1 MILESNNKETKMN
14 TKLKQ
19 VIESMHNQ
27 KIDSMIVLKPENIR
41 YLTGFRPS
49 SSSILILKEDPI
61 LLASKI
67 DREDASGSSM
77 VNLEVYKKFDD
88 VKKLLK
94 GKVGIEKS
102 MTVETYK
109 KLSGEFEVETTD
121 LVEISRSIKS
131 KWELENIEKAL
142 QIAEKSLMELE
153 FAGTE
158 VELAAKLE
166 YNMRING
173 SERASFETIMASGA
187 RTSLPHGSPSLN
199 KIESPVLI
207 DWGAVYNNYSS
218 DTTRTIIETEKQEEI
233 FNIVLDAQKTA
244 IKSIKPGV
252 KSSEIDTTARDV
264 ITEYGYGDSFIH
276 STGHGVGLEIH
287 ENPSLSKN
295 DEGILEKG
303 MVVTVEPG
311 IYLEGEFGVRIEDMI
326 LIKNHAT
333 VLNKIKTKLSF

>member
-1 MILESNNKETKMN
+1 MN

-27 KIDSMIVLKPENIR
+27 NMDCMIVLKPENIR

-67 DREDASGSSM
+67 DREDAVGSSI
-77 VNLEVYKKFDD
+77 VNLEVYKEFKDI
-88 VKKLLK
+88 KKMLK
-94 GKVGIEKS
+94 GKIGIEKS
-102 MTVETYK
+102 MTIETFQ
-109 KLSGEFEVETTD
+109 KLSGEFKVETTD

-131 KWELENIEKAL
+131 KWEIENIEKAL

-153 FAGTE
+153 FNSTE
-158 VELAAKLE
+158 VELAAQLE

-173 SERASFETIMASGA
+173 SERASFDSIMASGA
-187 RTSLPHGSPSLN
+187 RTSLPHSTPTFN
-199 KIESPVLI
+199 NVESPILI

-233 FNIVLDAQKTA
+233 FNIVTEAQKTA
-244 IKSIKPGV
+244 IKSIEPGV
-252 KSSEIDTTARDV
+252 KSSEIDAVARAV
-264 ITEYGYGDSFIH
+264 ITEYGYGDAFIH

-287 ENPSLSKN
+287 EPPSLSMK
-295 DEGILEKG
+295 DESVLEKG

-311 IYLEGEFGVRIEDMI
+311 IYIEGEFGVRIEDMI
-326 LIKNHAT
+326 LIKNHAK
-333 VLNKIKTKLSF
+333 VLNKIKTRFSF

>member
-1 MILESNNKETKMN
+1 MN
-14 TKLKQ
+14 TKLKH
-19 VIESMHNQ
+19 VIESMHQN
-27 KIDSMIVLKPENIR
+27 KIDCMIVLKPENIR

-49 SSSILILKEDPI
+49 SSSILILKDNPI

-67 DREDASGSSM
+67 DREDATGSSM

-88 VKKLLK
+88 VKEFLE

-102 MTVETYK
+102 MTVETFQ
-109 KLSGEFEVETTD
+109 KLSGGFDVETTD
-121 LVEISRSIKS
+121 IVENSRSVKS
-131 KWELENIEKAL
+131 DWEVENIKKAL
-142 QIAEKSLMELE
+142 EIAEKSLMEIE
-153 FAGTE
+153 FSGTE

-187 RTSLPHGSPSLN
+187 KTSLPHATPTNN
-199 KIESPVLI
+199 KVESPILI

-218 DTTRTIIETEKQEEI
+218 DTSRTIIETERQEDI

-252 KSSEIDTTARDV
+252 RSCEIDAAARDV

-287 ENPSLSKN
+287 ESPSLSKN
-295 DEGILEKG
+295 DEAELAKG
-303 MVVTVEPG
+303 MIVTVEPG
-311 IYLEGEFGVRIEDMI
+311 IYLEGEFGVRIEDMF
-326 LIKNHAT
+326 LIKNRAK
-333 VLNKIKTKLSF
+333 VLNKIKTKIDFK

>member
-1 MILESNNKETKMN
+1 ME

-41 YLTGFRPS
+41 YLTGFRPTS
-49 SSSILILKEDPI
+49 SSVLILKDEPL

-67 DREDASGSSM
+67 DNEDASKNSM

-88 VKKLLK
+88 LK
-94 GKVGIEKS
+94 NFLDGCVGVENS

-109 KLSGEFEVETTD
+109 KLDDFEVVTSDIVETSRAVKTNW
-121 LVEISRSIKS
+121 EIK
-131 KWELENIEKAL
+131 NIEKAL
-142 QIAEKSLMELE
+142 AIAEKSLLELD
-153 FAGTE
+153 FKGTE
-158 VELAAKLE
+158 VEMAAKLE
-166 YNMRING
+166 YNMMIHG
-173 SERASFETIMASGA
+173 SQRPSFETIMASGA
-187 RTSLPHGSPSLN
+187 RTSLPHASPTN
-199 KIESPVLI
+199 NTIESPILI

-218 DTTRTIIETEKQEEI
+218 DTTRTIIESEKQEEI
-233 FNIVLDAQKTA
+233 FDIVLEAQQTA

-252 KSSEIDTTARDV
+252 KCGEIDNIARDV

-287 ENPSLSKN
+287 EKPSFSKN
-295 DEGILEKG
+295 DETELEKG

-311 IYLEGEFGVRIEDMI
+311 IYIKGEFGVRIEDMV
-326 LIKNHAT
+326 LVEGKAR
-333 VLNKIKTKLSF
+333 VLNKIDTKLSI

>member
-1 MILESNNKETKMN
+1 MN
-14 TKLKQ
+14 TKLKK
-19 VIESMHNQ
+19 VIESMHQ
-27 KIDSMIVLKPENIR
+27 KKIDCMIVLKPENIR

-49 SSSILILKEDPI
+49 SSSILILKDNPI

-77 VNLEVYKKFDD
+77 VNFEVYKKFDD
-88 VKKLLK
+88 VKKLLE

-102 MTVETYK
+102 MTVETYQ
-109 KLSGEFEVETTD
+109 KLSGGFEVETTD
-121 LVEISRSIKS
+121 IVEISRSVKS
-131 KWELENIEKAL
+131 TWEVENIKKAL

-153 FAGTE
+153 FSGTE

-173 SERASFETIMASGA
+173 SERASFETIMASGP
-187 RTSLPHGSPSLN
+187 RTSLPHSTPSPN
-199 KIESPVLI
+199 EIESPVLI

-218 DTTRTIIETEKQEEI
+218 DTTRTIIRTEKQEEI

-244 IKSIKPGV
+244 IKSIKPGMR
-252 KSSEIDTTARDV
+252 SCEIDIAARDV

-287 ENPSLSKN
+287 ESPSLSKN
-295 DEGILEKG
+295 DESKLEKE

-311 IYLEGEFGVRIEDMI
+311 IYLEGEFGIRIEDMV
-326 LIKNHAT
+326 LIKNRGI
-333 VLNKIKTKLSF
+333 VLNKLKTKI

>member
-1 MILESNNKETKMN
+1 MN

-19 VIESMHNQ
+19 VIESMHN
-27 KIDSMIVLKPENIR
+27 KNMDSMIVLKPENIR

-49 SSSILILKEDPI
+49 SSSILILKDEPV

-67 DREDASGSSM
+67 DREDASKNSL
-77 VNLEVYKKFDD
+77 VNLEVYKEFDD
-88 VKKLLK
+88 VKELLK

-109 KLSGEFEVETTD
+109 KISEDFETETTD
-121 LVEISRSIKS
+121 IVELSRSVKS
-131 KWELENIEKAL
+131 EWEVENIKKAL
-142 QIAEKSLMELE
+142 EIAEKSLMELE
-153 FAGTE
+153 FSGTE
-158 VELAAKLE
+158 VELAAQLE

-173 SERASFETIMASGA
+173 SERASFETIMASGV
-187 RTSLPHGSPSLN
+187 RTSLPHGSPSTN
-199 KIESPVLI
+199 TVESPILI

-252 KSSEIDTTARDV
+252 KSSDIDTVARDV
-264 ITEYGYGDSFIH
+264 ITEYGYGDAFIH

-303 MVVTVEPG
+303 MIVTVEPG
-311 IYLEGEFGVRIEDMI
+311 IYIEGEFGVRIEDMVI
-326 LIKNHAT
+326 IKNKGI

>member
-1 MILESNNKETKMN
+1 MN
-14 TKLKQ
+14 TKLKK
-19 VIESMHNQ
+19 VIESMHQ
-27 KIDSMIVLKPENIR
+27 KKMDCMIVLKPENIR

-49 SSSILILKEDPI
+49 SSSILILKDNPI

-67 DREDASGSSM
+67 DREYASGSSM
-77 VNLEVYKKFDD
+77 VNFDVYKKFDD
-88 VKKLLK
+88 VKKFLEA
-94 GKVGIEKS
+94 KVGIEKS
-102 MTVETYK
+102 MMVETYK
-109 KLSGEFEVETTD
+109 KLSESFEVKTTD
-121 LVEISRSIKS
+121 IVEISRSVKS
-131 KWELENIEKAL
+131 NWEVENIKKAL
-142 QIAEKSLMELE
+142 QIAEKSLTELE
-153 FAGTE
+153 FSGTE

-187 RTSLPHGSPSLN
+187 RTSLPHGTPTPN
-199 KIESPVLI
+199 EIESPVLI

-252 KSSEIDTTARDV
+252 KSCEIDAAARDV

-287 ENPSLSKN
+287 ESPSLSKN
-295 DEGILEKG
+295 DEGKLEKE

-311 IYLEGEFGVRIEDMI
+311 IYLEGEFGVRIEDMV
-326 LIKNHAT
+326 LIKNRAI
-333 VLNKIKTKLSF
+333 VLNKIKTKI

>member
-1 MILESNNKETKMN
+1 MD

-19 VIESMHNQ
+19 IIETMHR
-27 KIDSMIVLKPENIR
+27 KKMDCMIVLKPENIR

-49 SSSILILKEDPI
+49 SSSILIVKDNPI

-67 DREDASGSSM
+67 DKEDASKNTM

-88 VKKLLK
+88 IKKMLV

-102 MTVETYK
+102 MSVDTYQ
-109 KLSGEFEVETTD
+109 KLSGKFDIETTD
-121 LVEISRSIKS
+121 IVEISRMVKTN
-131 KWELENIEKAL
+131 WEVENIKKAI

-153 FAGTE
+153 FSGTE
-158 VELAAKLE
+158 VELAAQLE

-173 SERASFETIMASGA
+173 SERASFESIMASGA
-187 RTSLPHGSPSLN
+187 RTSLPHATPTSN
-199 KIESPVLI
+199 NVESPILI

-218 DTTRTIIETEKQEEI
+218 DTSRTIIETEKQEEL

-244 IKSIKPGV
+244 IKAIKPGV
-252 KSSEIDTTARDV
+252 SSCDIDMAARDV

-287 ENPSLSKN
+287 EKPSLSKK
-295 DEGILEKG
+295 DEDKLEKG
-303 MVVTVEPG
+303 MIVTVEPG
-311 IYLEGEFGVRIEDMI
+311 IYLEGEFGVRIEDMV
-326 LIKNHAT
+326 LIKNRAS
-333 VLNKIKTKLSF
+333 VLNKIKTKINF

>member
-1 MILESNNKETKMN
+1 MN
-14 TKLKQ
+14 TKLKK
-19 VIESMHNQ
+19 VIESMHQ
-27 KIDSMIVLKPENIR
+27 KEIDCMIVLKPENIR

-49 SSSILILKEDPI
+49 SSSILILKDNPI

-67 DREDASGSSM
+67 DREYASGSSM
-77 VNLEVYKKFDD
+77 VNFDVYKKFDD
-88 VKKLLK
+88 IKKLLE

-102 MTVETYK
+102 MTVETYQ
-109 KLSGEFEVETTD
+109 KLSGSFEVETTD
-121 LVEISRSIKS
+121 IVEISRSVKS
-131 KWELENIEKAL
+131 NWEVENIKKAL
-142 QIAEKSLMELE
+142 EIAEKSLMELE
-153 FAGTE
+153 FSGTE

-187 RTSLPHGSPSLN
+187 RTSLPHGTPTYN
-199 KIESPVLI
+199 EIESPVLI

-252 KSSEIDTTARDV
+252 RSCEIDAAARDV

-287 ENPSLSKN
+287 ESPSLSKN
-295 DEGILEKG
+295 DEGKLEKE

-311 IYLEGEFGVRIEDMI
+311 IYIEGEFGVRIEDMV
-326 LIKNHAT
+326 LIKNRAV
-333 VLNKIKTKLSF
+333 VLNKIKTKI

>member
-1 MILESNNKETKMN
+1 MN

-27 KIDSMIVLKPENIR
+27 NMDSMIVLKPENIR

-67 DREDASGSSM
+67 DREDALGSSI
-77 VNLEVYKKFDD
+77 VNLEVYKEFKDI
-88 VKKLLK
+88 KKMLM
-94 GKVGIEKS
+94 GKIGIEKS
-102 MTVETYK
+102 MTIETFQ
-109 KLSGEFEVETTD
+109 KLSGEFKVETTD

-131 KWELENIEKAL
+131 KWEVENIEKAL

-153 FAGTE
+153 FNSTE
-158 VELAAKLE
+158 VELAAQLE

-173 SERASFETIMASGA
+173 SERASFDSIMASGA
-187 RTSLPHGSPSLN
+187 KTSLPHSAPTFN
-199 KIESPVLI
+199 NVESPILI

-233 FNIVLDAQKTA
+233 FNIVTEAQKTA
-244 IKSIKPGV
+244 IKSIEPGV
-252 KSSEIDTTARDV
+252 KSSEIDAVARAV
-264 ITEYGYGDSFIH
+264 ITEYGYGDAFIH

-287 ENPSLSKN
+287 EPPSLSMK
-295 DEGILEKG
+295 DESVLEKG

-311 IYLEGEFGVRIEDMI
+311 IYIEGEFGVRIEDMI
-326 LIKNHAT
+326 LIKNHAK
-333 VLNKIKTKLSF
+333 VLNKIKTRFSF

>member
-1 MILESNNKETKMN
+1 MN

-19 VIESMHNQ
+19 VIDSMHDKNM
-27 KIDSMIVLKPENIR
+27 DSMIVLKPENIR

-49 SSSILILKEDPI
+49 SSSILILKDEPV

-67 DREDASGSSM
+67 DREDASKNSL
-77 VNLEVYKKFDD
+77 VNLEVYKEFDD
-88 VKKLLK
+88 VKELLK

-109 KLSGEFEVETTD
+109 KISEDFETETTD
-121 LVEISRSIKS
+121 IVELSRSVKS
-131 KWELENIEKAL
+131 EWEVENIKKAL
-142 QIAEKSLMELE
+142 EIAEKSLMELE
-153 FAGTE
+153 FSGTE
-158 VELAAKLE
+158 VELAAQLE

-173 SERASFETIMASGA
+173 SERASFETIMASGV
-187 RTSLPHGSPSLN
+187 RTSLPHGSPSTN
-199 KIESPVLI
+199 TVESPILI

-252 KSSEIDTTARDV
+252 KSSDIDTVARDV
-264 ITEYGYGDSFIH
+264 ITEYGYGDAFIH

-303 MVVTVEPG
+303 MIVTVEPG
-311 IYLEGEFGVRIEDMI
+311 IYIEGEFGVRIEDMVI
-326 LIKNHAT
+326 IKNKGI

>member
-1 MILESNNKETKMN
+1 MN

-19 VIESMHNQ
+19 VIESLHQN
-27 KIDSMIVLKPENIR
+27 KIDCMIVLKPENIR

-49 SSSILILKEDPI
+49 SSSILILKDNPI

-67 DREDASGSSM
+67 DREDATGSSM

-88 VKKLLK
+88 VKEFLE

-102 MTVETYK
+102 MTVETFQ
-109 KLSGEFEVETTD
+109 KLSGGFDVETTD
-121 LVEISRSIKS
+121 IVENSRSVKS
-131 KWELENIEKAL
+131 DWEVENIKKAL
-142 QIAEKSLMELE
+142 EIAEKSLMEIE
-153 FAGTE
+153 FSGTE

-187 RTSLPHGSPSLN
+187 RTSLPHATPTNN
-199 KIESPVLI
+199 KVESPVLI

-218 DTTRTIIETEKQEEI
+218 DTSRTIIETERQEDI

-252 KSSEIDTTARDV
+252 RSCEIDAAARDV

-287 ENPSLSKN
+287 ESPSLSKN
-295 DEGILEKG
+295 DEAKLEKG
-303 MVVTVEPG
+303 MIVTVEPG
-311 IYLEGEFGVRIEDMI
+311 IYLEGEFGIRIEDMF
-326 LIKNHAT
+326 LIKNRAK
-333 VLNKIKTKLSF
+333 VLNKIKTKIDFK